1 MATKTPELPYGSTF
15 NGAADAEGQRTSQ
28 SSGNRSDL
36 LKTEAAQGYC
46 PTARCAPPVANL
58 DELDS
63 ESPAASAFTLLRGLG
78 FLDRF
83 LAFFVLGAMII
94 GVIIGE
100 FADGVQEAFSGASFR
115 GVSVPIVVGLLVMMW
130 PTLTKVEYEEF
141 PRIFRQREIWKQIG
155 ISLFLNWIIGP
166 FVMLGIAY
174 ATLPDLPEYR
184 TGVVMVGLARCI
196 AMVNIWN
203 QLAGGDHNYCAI
215 LVIINSILQIILYSP
230 LALLFI
236 NVIGGYEGTSD
247 ALELSYGDVAIA
259 VLIYLGIPLAAGIV
273 TRYTVILLFG
283 RKFFTKRFLPYFSPL
298 ALVGLLYTII
308 VIFAEQARQI
318 LDNIG
323 DVFRV
328 FVPMIVYFAFMWT
341 GTFVGVWWWLRRRN
355 SRGETTTSKGWA
367 YKMAVVQAFTAGSNN
382 FELSIAVC
390 VAVYGVHS
398 KQALAAT
405 IGPLVEVPVLLALTW
420 VSVYLRTKLRWGDEH
435 MQEEKDTAQ
444 EPSIQEKPRR
454 QDTDGAP

>member
-1 MATKTPELPYGSTF
+1 
-15 NGAADAEGQRTSQ
+15 
-28 SSGNRSDL
+28 
-36 LKTEAAQGYC
+36 
-46 PTARCAPPVANL
+46 
-58 DELDS
+58 
-63 ESPAASAFTLLRGLG
+63 
-78 FLDRF
+78 
-83 LAFFVLGAMII
+83 MII

-141 PRIFRQREIWKQIG
+141 PRIFRQREIWKQIV

-236 NVIGGYEGTSD
+236 NVIGGYEGTLD

-259 VLIYLGIPLAAGIV
+259 VLI
-273 TRYTVILLFG
+273 
-283 RKFFTKRFLPYFSPL
+283 
-298 ALVGLLYTII
+298 VGLLVGYT
-308 VIFAEQARQI
+308 
-318 LDNIG
+318 
-323 DVFRV
+323 
-328 FVPMIVYFAFMWT
+328 
-341 GTFVGVWWWLRRRN
+341 
-355 SRGETTTSKGWA
+355 
-367 YKMAVVQAFTAGSNN
+367 MAM
-382 FELSIAVC
+382 
-390 VAVYGVHS
+390 
-398 KQALAAT
+398 
-405 IGPLVEVPVLLALTW
+405 
-420 VSVYLRTKLRWGDEH
+420 R
-435 MQEEKDTAQ
+435 
-444 EPSIQEKPRR
+444 
-454 QDTDGAP
+454 

>member
-1 MATKTPELPYGSTF
+1 
-15 NGAADAEGQRTSQ
+15 
-28 SSGNRSDL
+28 
-36 LKTEAAQGYC
+36 
-46 PTARCAPPVANL
+46 
-58 DELDS
+58 
-63 ESPAASAFTLLRGLG
+63 
-78 FLDRF
+78 
-83 LAFFVLGAMII
+83 MII

-115 GVSVPIVVGLLVMMW
+115 GVSIPIVIGLLVMMW
-130 PTLTKVEYEEF
+130 PTLTKVQYEEF
-141 PRIFRQREIWKQIG
+141 PQIFRQREIWRQIAV
-155 ISLFLNWIIGP
+155 SLFLNWIVGP

-184 TGVVMVGLARCI
+184 TGVIMVGLARCI
-196 AMVNIWN
+196 AMVSIWN

-230 LALLFI
+230 LSLLFI
-236 NVIGGYEGTSD
+236 NVIGGYEGTLD

-273 TRYTVILLFG
+273 TRYTVMLLCG
-283 RKFFTKRFLPYFSPL
+283 RKFFTSKFLPYFSPL
-298 ALVGLLYTII
+298 ALLGLLYTII
-308 VIFAEQARQI
+308 VIFAEQAKQI

-328 FVPMIVYFAFMWT
+328 FVPMIVYFSLMWT

-355 SRGETTTSKGWA
+355 SRTQGESANKKGWA

-398 KQALAAT
+398 PQALAAT

-420 VSVYLRTKLRWGDEH
+420 VSIYLRTKLRWGDELFV
-435 MQEEKDTAQ
+435 EEGKDEAAGLD
-444 EPSIQEKPRR
+444 EKGPRKPGA
-454 QDTDGAP
+454 TDST